1 MSRNERDRAYLVFNG
16 REIIGEIKPSS
27 TLLETLEL
35 TPRTVVREILE
46 VVFSAN
52 KYQHI
57 QPPIAAAHIP
67 GAGQLIRA
75 TYAVQEMIESNWME
89 QLEETSEIARRAR
102 EDIAALRQLL
112 YSIWTLISDELIYL
126 IEAFKLSDSEIR
138 DLRFERWIDEDFIV
152 SIPSRRRK

>member
-1 MSRNERDRAYLVFNG
+1 MTLIDRGRAYIVFNG
-16 REIIGEIKPSS
+16 REIIAEIKPSAM
-27 TLLETLEL
+27 LLETLDL
-35 TPRTVVREILE
+35 TPKKVVGEILE

-57 QPPIAAAHIP
+57 QPPAALAHIP
-67 GAGQLIRA
+67 GVGQLLRA

-102 EDIAALRQLL
+102 EDIAALRELL

-126 IEAFKLSDSEIR
+126 IEAFGLSEHEIR
-138 DLRFERWIDEDFIV
+138 DLKFERWIDEDFVV
-152 SIPSRRRK
+152 SIPARRRK

>member
-1 MSRNERDRAYLVFNG
+1 MTLIDRERAYLVFNG

-27 TLLETLEL
+27 TLLETLDL
-35 TPRTVVREILE
+35 TPKTVVSDILG

-57 QPPIAAAHIP
+57 QPPYAIAQIP
-67 GAGQLIRA
+67 GAGQLLRA
-75 TYAVQEMIESNWME
+75 SYAVHEMIESNWME

-126 IEAFKLSDSEIR
+126 IEAFGLSDHEIR

-152 SIPSRRRK
+152 SIPARRRK